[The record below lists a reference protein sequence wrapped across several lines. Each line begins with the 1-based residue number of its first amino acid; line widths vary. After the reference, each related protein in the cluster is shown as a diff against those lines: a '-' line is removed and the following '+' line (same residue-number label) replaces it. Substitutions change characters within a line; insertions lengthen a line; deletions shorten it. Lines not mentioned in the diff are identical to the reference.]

1 MYKIVIID
9 EIITFELFKRRINE
23 NSVVYNKY

>member
-9 EIITFELFKRRINE
+9 EIITFELFKRQTNK